1 MKRII
6 SAIMF
11 VFVLMSMFTVMAS
24 ATDAAAP
31 APVPGEMVAKAI
43 YGTPEIDGYA
53 DSIWDEAEI
62 QYLTHVFVEDGI
74 TEPSKVRFR
83 TMWDEKY
90 LYFLVEVIDTTMG
103 DADWEALM
111 PGGNLWRRDG
121 ISFTFS
127 PDYDRGST
135 DNQVAP
141 AFWFIIAAYG
151 STANWNNCPQNVFIS
166 EDDGVTKMYAIS
178 YNTDYSNGTN
188 TGYTLECKIN
198 LVPRCETV
206 KMEAGA
212 KFGFDMYNNNN
223 NNLLMSANRE
233 YGLTWG
239 GTVNSYKNNAEKG
252 TLELCAK
259 DVKFQNSE
267 ETLKW
272 FPDPATAETT
282 TEPVVETTPAPV
294 EDTTPAPVEDT
305 TPAPE
310 ETTTEAA
317 PVETTPA
324 PVETTPAPTETTPAP
339 TKGGCGSVAAASAVV
354 ALVAVLGGAV
364 ILNKKEN

>member
-6 SAIMF
+6 SAILF
-11 VFVLMSMFTVMAS
+11 VFVLASMFTVMAS
-24 ATDAAAP
+24 ATEAVP

-43 YGTPEIDGYA
+43 YGTPEVDGYA

-62 QYLTHVFVEDGI
+62 QYLNHVFVEDGI

-90 LYFLVEVIDTTMG
+90 LYFLVEVIDSTMG
-103 DADWEALM
+103 DADWEGLM
-111 PGGNLWRRDG
+111 LGGNLWRRDG

-151 STANWNNCPQNVFIS
+151 NTANWNSVPQNVFIS
-166 EDDGVTKMYAIS
+166 EDEGVTKMYAIS
-178 YNTDYSNGTN
+178 YNTDYTTN
-188 TGYTLECKIN
+188 TNYGYTLECKVN

-239 GTVNSYKNNAEKG
+239 GSVNSYKNNAEKG

-272 FPDPATAETT
+272 FPEITAADTT
-282 TEPVVETTPAPV
+282 TEAPVETTPAPV
-294 EDTTPAPVEDT
+294 ETTTPAPVETT

-310 ETTTEAA
+310 ETTTEA

-339 TKGGCGSVAAASAVV
+339 AKGGCGSVAAASAVV

-364 ILNKKEN
+364 MLNKKEN

>member
-6 SAIMF
+6 SAILF
-11 VFVLMSMFTVMAS
+11 VFVLASMFTVMAS
-24 ATDAAAP
+24 ATEVP
-31 APVPGEMVAKAI
+31 APVPGEQVVKAI
-43 YGTPEIDGYA
+43 YGTPEVDGYA
-53 DSIWDEAEI
+53 DSAWDEAEI
-62 QYLTHVFVEDGI
+62 QYLTHVYANDEI
-74 TEPSKVRFR
+74 TEPTKVRFR

-90 LYFLVEVIDTTMG
+90 LYFLVEVADSTMG
-103 DADWEALM
+103 DADWEGLST
-111 PGGNLWRRDG
+111 GGNLWKRDS

-141 AFWFIIAAYG
+141 AFWFIIGAWG
-151 STANWNNCPQNVFIS
+151 NTANWNNAPQNVFIS
-166 EDDGVTKMYAIS
+166 EDEGVTKMYAIS
-178 YNTDYSNGTN
+178 YATDYTTN
-188 TGYTLECKIN
+188 TNYGYTIECKIN

-206 KMEAGA
+206 KMEAGT
-212 KFGFDMYNNNN
+212 KFGFDMYSNDNNY
-223 NNLLMSANRE
+223 LLMSASRN

-239 GTVNSYKNNAEKG
+239 GSVNSYKNNAEKG

-267 ETLKW
+267 ADLAWDLVPEAA
-272 FPDPATAETT
+272 DTT
-282 TEPVVETTPAPV
+282 TEAPVETTPAPV
-294 EDTTPAPVEDT
+294 ETTTPAPVETT

-310 ETTTEAA
+310 ETTTEA

-324 PVETTPAPTETTPAP
+324 PVETTPAPA
-339 TKGGCGSVAAASAVV
+339 KGGCGSVAAASAVV